1 MVQDSG
7 SVRLC
12 PVGACYRPSRADVE
26 ESISFGDQDLRD
38 MMGDIFC
45 PSYIHF
51 SS

>member
-12 PVGACYRPSRADVE
+12 PVGACYRPSCADVE
-26 ESISFGDQDLRD
+26 ESISVGDQDLRD

-45 PSYIHF
+45 PSCIHF